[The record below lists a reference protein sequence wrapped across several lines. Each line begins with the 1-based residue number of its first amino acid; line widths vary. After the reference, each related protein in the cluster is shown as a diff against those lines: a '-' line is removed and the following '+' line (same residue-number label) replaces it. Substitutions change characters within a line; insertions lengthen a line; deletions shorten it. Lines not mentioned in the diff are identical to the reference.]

1 MDKKICNNLLLSFEN
16 SLFDELSTLES
27 VLKLTKNSC
36 YEQEMNSCYY
46 GLENFSKLKLSEE
59 RNHYLNLL
67 SIALDKVELI
77 KKINQNLE
85 EEIYSL

>member
-1 MDKKICNNLLLSFEN
+1 MDKNTCNCTLLNYEN
-16 SLFDELSTLES
+16 SMFDELSTLES
-27 VLKLTKNSC
+27 LLKLTKNSC

-46 GLENFSKLKLSEE
+46 GLENAYRLKLSEE

-67 SIALDKVELI
+67 SIALDKVVLL

-85 EEIYSL
+85 NEIYSL